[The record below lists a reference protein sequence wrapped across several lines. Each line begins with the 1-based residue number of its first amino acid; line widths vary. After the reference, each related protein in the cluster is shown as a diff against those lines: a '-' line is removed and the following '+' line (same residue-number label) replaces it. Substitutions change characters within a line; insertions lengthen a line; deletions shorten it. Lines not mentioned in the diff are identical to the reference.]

1 MAPILTTC
9 RLVTAERRT
18 GVDLAYV
25 GRQGP
30 RPIYARRDLFVEI
43 ALGWRHV
50 NGANDRRAMA
60 TASPEAHR
68 TGLPPRRWAAGRIPG
83 P

>member
-30 RPIYARRDLFVEI
+30 ALFMLVEI
-43 ALGWRHV
+43 CSSR
-50 NGANDRRAMA
+50 
-60 TASPEAHR
+60 S
-68 TGLPPRRWAAGRIPG
+68 RWAGG
-83 P
+83 TSMGLTNVELWLQFSKLSTDVGEVVH